1 MKISWFE
8 FINQKIVRVY
18 ADLIEMSDHILKF
31 SHKNKNYELNSA
43 YNLKEMLYDD
53 VLFSIRKEDTLYPF
67 RGNPKLS
74 QEIFEYDFPELSE
87 EERRDLWENKHKR
100 LKDKWNRAKQTL
112 QDLISQ
118 QARLD
123 SDTFQSFQDGIDFD
137 LRYNIILKGNKE
149 LAKIIRKRKSGSLQ
163 VSSSVPNAMSSTIM
177 SSPNEQ
183 PLTLLEDGD
192 NESDNDNQDDE
203 SKIKL
208 NLLDEETRE
217 EIQDFFE
224 E

>member
-8 FINQKIVRVY
+8 FIDQKIVRVY
-18 ADLIEMSDHILKF
+18 ADLIEMSEYILKF
-31 SHKNKNYELNSA
+31 SYKKKIYELNSA
-43 YNLKEMLYDD
+43 YNLKEMLFDD
-53 VLFSIRKEDTLYPF
+53 VLFTIRKDDTLYPF
-67 RGNPKLS
+67 KGSPKLS

-87 EERRDLWENKHKR
+87 EERRNLWESKHKR

-137 LRYNIILKGNKE
+137 MRYNIILKGNKE

-163 VSSSVPNAMSSTIM
+163 VTSSAPKILSSNLGA
-177 SSPNEQ
+177 SSKEEPI
-183 PLTLLEDGD
+183 TLLEDGD
-192 NESDNDNQDDE
+192 DYDQNDE

-208 NLLDEETRE
+208 NILDEETQE
-217 EIQDFFE
+217 EMQDFFD
-224 E
+224 